1 MVKLKHEM
9 GIVCV
14 RMGVC
19 VSVWVCGC
27 TYGCV
32 YEWVCVR
39 IGVCVGVCVSEC
51 VLNKVNVALKL
62 VGIQKYFCHVRLS
75 NPRLEK
81 ICRQ

>member
-9 GIVCV
+9 GMVCV
-14 RMGVC
+14 CKCVC
-19 VSVWVCGC
+19 VCVCVC
-27 TYGCV
+27 K
-32 YEWVCVR
+32 WVCVR
-39 IGVCVGVCVSEC
+39 IGVCVGVCVCEC